1 MYVFYLMRLKITQ
14 NVISRNNVKLA
25 IDQFAWIPD
34 EILQIVATS
43 AEIRCI
49 WNTIGSMT
57 YTNQR
62 TFIPSRSLVEQVIFD
77 YILPLPSI
85 ATSSATKEKEVDEVS
100 WTDRLLI
107 TMRHLS
113 EKSIVVLIGLSGLK
127 SVYVFVLFFA
137 SDTELFIFRRP
148 NVYDVYVESCMQ
160 NNVGRHVIFD
170 ELEISLLIRVES
182 LTTTRKRL

>member
-1 MYVFYLMRLKITQ
+1 MRTEALNSVGKLFSLAYPEMYVFNPTRFKFTQ
-14 NVISRNNVKLA
+14 NVISRNNVKQA

-43 AEIRCI
+43 AEIRCTR
-49 WNTIGSMT
+49 NTISSMT

-62 TFIPSRSLVEQVIFD
+62 TFISLRSSVEQVVFD

-113 EKSIVVLIGLSGLK
+113 EKSIVVLIGLTCLK
-127 SVYVFVLFFA
+127 SAYVWALFFA
-137 SDTELFIFRRP
+137 TDTELSIFRRP
-148 NVYDVYVESCMQ
+148 NVYDVYVESCIQ
-160 NNVGRHVIFD
+160 NNVGRHVIFG
-170 ELEISLLIRVES
+170 
-182 LTTTRKRL
+182 

>member
-1 MYVFYLMRLKITQ
+1 MPSFRRPTLIKEL
-14 NVISRNNVKLA
+14 L
-25 IDQFAWIPD
+25 F
-34 EILQIVATS
+34 
-43 AEIRCI
+43 
-49 WNTIGSMT
+49 
-57 YTNQR
+57 
-62 TFIPSRSLVEQVIFD
+62 FSRSLAEQVIFD

-113 EKSIVVLIGLSGLK
+113 ERSIVALIGLSGLK
-127 SVYVFVLFFA
+127 SLYVYALYFTT
-137 SDTELFIFRRP
+137 DIDLFIFRRP

-160 NNVGRHVIFD
+160 NNVGRRVIFD
-170 ELEISLLIRVES
+170 KMRTSLLFRVES

>member
-1 MYVFYLMRLKITQ
+1 
-14 NVISRNNVKLA
+14 
-25 IDQFAWIPD
+25 
-34 EILQIVATS
+34 
-43 AEIRCI
+43 
-49 WNTIGSMT
+49 MT

-62 TFIPSRSLVEQVIFD
+62 TFISSRSLVEQVIFD

-113 EKSIVVLIGLSGLK
+113 EKSIEALIGLSGLK
-127 SVYVFVLFFA
+127 SVYVYAPPFFFFA
-137 SDTELFIFRRP
+137 TDTELFIFRRP

-160 NNVGRHVIFD
+160 NNVGRLVIID
-170 ELEISLLIRVES
+170 KMVTSLLFRVES
-182 LTTTRKRL
+182 STTTRKRL

>member
-1 MYVFYLMRLKITQ
+1 MRTEALNSVGKLFSLAYPEMYVFHPTRLKFTQ

-34 EILQIVATS
+34 EILQIVATN

-49 WNTIGSMT
+49 WNSICST

-62 TFIPSRSLVEQVIFD
+62 TFSRSLVEQVVFD

-127 SVYVFVLFFA
+127 SVYVYAPFF
-137 SDTELFIFRRP
+137 L
-148 NVYDVYVESCMQ
+148 
-160 NNVGRHVIFD
+160 
-170 ELEISLLIRVES
+170 
-182 LTTTRKRL
+182 

>member
-1 MYVFYLMRLKITQ
+1 
-14 NVISRNNVKLA
+14 LA
-25 IDQFAWIPD
+25 
-34 EILQIVATS
+34 
-43 AEIRCI
+43 
-49 WNTIGSMT
+49 
-57 YTNQR
+57 
-62 TFIPSRSLVEQVIFD
+62 EQVIFD

-127 SVYVFVLFFA
+127 SLYVYALFFTT
-137 SDTELFIFRRP
+137 DTDLFIFRRP
-148 NVYDVYVESCMQ
+148 NVNDVYVESCMQ
-160 NNVGRHVIFD
+160 NNVGRHVILD
-170 ELEISLLIRVES
+170 KMKISLLFRVES